1 MQRAQAF
8 LALSQGRCLDDV
20 AQMVGRTRRT
30 VRRWQAGFAAEGALA
45 VFEAP
50 RSGRPPRLTTQD
62 VMTICEVAVAEPPE
76 LGLPFQRWSLRHLA
90 DYLAREKNI
99 SVSRER
105 LRQMLHAHNVRRQAQ
120 VSKQRS
126 TDPDFAAKR
135 DAVVNLYMHPPENSA
150 VVCMDQLGPVSLRP
164 TPGYAYAGPGQRPR
178 HDAEYK
184 RHGTIYALGALL
196 PHSGTAF
203 ARAFTHYNSLT
214 VIMFLGWLLPQL
226 RTQLDQRVRT
236 VYLILDNASAH
247 TAKRVRTWLEQN
259 WSSEQTDLDNGQ
271 RGLRVQLVFLPSK
284 SAWLNLIEPFWAIL
298 KDELIR
304 GSDFQG
310 RVEFREALRPYLG
323 FYNAR
328 CHPFVWGRQR
338 KARVLLI
345 RPLRRKLRGRAGART
360 MPPHLMRLIARAA

>member
-1 MQRAQAF
+1 M
-8 LALSQGRCLDDV
+8 
-20 AQMVGRTRRT
+20 
-30 VRRWQAGFAAEGALA
+30 
-45 VFEAP
+45 
-50 RSGRPPRLTTQD
+50 
-62 VMTICEVAVAEPPE
+62 
-76 LGLPFQRWSLRHLA
+76 
-90 DYLAREKNI
+90 
-99 SVSRER
+99 
-105 LRQMLHAHNVRRQAQ
+105 
-120 VSKQRS
+120 
-126 TDPDFAAKR
+126 
-135 DAVVNLYMHPPENSA
+135 
-150 VVCMDQLGPVSLRP
+150 
-164 TPGYAYAGPGQRPR
+164 
-178 HDAEYK
+178 
-184 RHGTIYALGALL
+184 
-196 PHSGTAF
+196 
-203 ARAFTHYNSLT
+203 
-214 VIMFLGWLLPQL
+214 
-226 RTQLDQRVRT
+226 RT

-259 WSSEQTDLDNGQ
+259 WSSEQADLDNGQ

-310 RVEFREALRPYLG
+310 RAEFREALRPYLA